1 MYDGPTKA
9 VRIAADLAE
18 KLGLVMRFGDV
29 PAETI
34 AALLDPAIR
43 PLVEAL
49 YQQLPA
55 ALRDHLE
62 MAGPEVRTPAPTP

>member
-1 MYDGPTKA
+1 MYDGPTKP

-18 KLGLVMRFGDV
+18 KLGHVIRFGDS

-43 PLVEAL
+43 PLVEAR
-49 YQQLPA
+49 YRQLPET
-55 ALRDHLE
+55 LREHLE
-62 MAGPEVRTPAPTP
+62 SSDGVRTPAPAP